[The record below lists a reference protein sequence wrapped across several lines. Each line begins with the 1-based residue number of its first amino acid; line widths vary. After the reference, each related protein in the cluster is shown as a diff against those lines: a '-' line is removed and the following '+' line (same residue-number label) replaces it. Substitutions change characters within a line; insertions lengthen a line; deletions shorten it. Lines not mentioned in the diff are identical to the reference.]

1 MAEDA
6 SESISETLAE
16 LSAASDEKF
25 SESHLLVVDDNVQNL
40 ELLVAYLDSL
50 NCKVST
56 AMDGIEAL
64 EKIRSGRFDLIL
76 LDIMMP
82 RMSGFEVCRKLKS
95 DPGTRDIPILM
106 VTALNELGD
115 IEHSV
120 ECGTDDFISKPISR
134 LELLTRVKSLLRV
147 RHLKNTLERTLAYL
161 SEMEAGGKASRQ

>member
-64 EKIRSGRFDLIL
+64 EKIRSGQFDLIL

-82 RMSGFEVCRKLKS
+82 RMSGFEVCRHRAQR
-95 DPGTRDIPILM
+95 G
-106 VTALNELGD
+106 
-115 IEHSV
+115 
-120 ECGTDDFISKPISR
+120 
-134 LELLTRVKSLLRV
+134 V
-147 RHLKNTLERTLAYL
+147 RHGRLHL
-161 SEMEAGGKASRQ
+161 EAGQPPRTADPRQEFAAGAPPEEHAGTHTGLPE